1 MTDLNPEEAMLMQE
15 YAQYMA
21 WCRKWIAP
29 RAVLSYEDFWRMAAD
44 NTKDEA
50 IEDWK
55 DNFGEYDSVKAKK
68 K

>member
-1 MTDLNPEEAMLMQE
+1 MKVTLVTQFIHPPIGTRYFDWCAYPEYDEESMYYGWGRTE
-15 YAQYMA
+15 
-21 WCRKWIAP
+21 
-29 RAVLSYEDFWRMAAD
+29 V
-44 NTKDEA
+44 EA